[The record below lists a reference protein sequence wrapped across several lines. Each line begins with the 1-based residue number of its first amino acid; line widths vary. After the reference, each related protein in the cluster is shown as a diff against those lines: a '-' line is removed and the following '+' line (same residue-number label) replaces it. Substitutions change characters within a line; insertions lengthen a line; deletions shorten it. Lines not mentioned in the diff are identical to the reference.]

1 MTYNIIIKPS
11 HLQNKKYD
19 AVVDGKKTIPFGR
32 KGASDFI
39 KHKDEER
46 KKRYIDRHKKNENW
60 NDPKTA
66 GFYSR
71 WLTWNKPTLE
81 QSARDVNS
89 KFKNVNIKLKI

>member
-11 HLQNKKYD
+11 HLQSKKYD
-19 AVVDGKKTIPFGR
+19 AVVDGKKTIPFGQ
-32 KGASDFI
+32 KGASDFT

-46 KKRYIDRHKKNENW
+46 KKRYIDRHKQIENS
-60 NDPKTA
+60 NDPKTD

-71 WLTWNKPTLE
+71 GLAWNKPTLK

-89 KFKNVNIKLKI
+89 KFKHVNIKLNI